1 MQFWLYF
8 DNTICNMS
16 ERKKELNFDYFN
28 KVVGLPSEGI
38 DPKHMDPKY
47 ASVEECEKV

>member
-1 MQFWLYF
+1 
-8 DNTICNMS
+8 MS